1 VLRLPKRQ
9 DEPKKIDFEASL
21 RLFRRARELGVNY
34 FDTAYLYDGGDSERC
49 LGQFLKEV
57 EREKVVVSTNV
68 SEMPGG
74 GVGAPGDGLH

>member
-1 VLRLPKRQ
+1 MEYRVAGKSGVRLSCLGFGCMRLPKRK

-49 LGQFLKEV
+49 LGEFLKEV
-57 EREKVVVSTNV
+57 EDRKSVV
-68 SEMPGG
+68 
-74 GVGAPGDGLH
+74 